1 GSLPPPLAQPSVRLN
16 AMLSRNYDLAETCS
30 TDDDCRN
37 ADPTT
42 AAGVGNIAAQAV
54 IDARRHDG
62 SNQYGDL
69 PPAPCPGFTPRPHPR
84 AGVAYGQTSVN
95 PDRTGAYSDYV
106 TDGYTPYVPANP

>member
-42 AAGVGNIAAQAV
+42 AAGIGNIAAQAV

-69 PPAPCPGFTPRPHPR
+69 PPAPCPPVPTLWPHPC
-84 AGVAYGQTSVN
+84 AATAYGQTFEN
-95 PDRTGAYSDYV
+95 FGQTGPYSDH
-106 TDGYTPYVPANP
+106 AA